1 MPKIREVYP
10 ADMVAHLW
18 ANRHP
23 HAIRTAT
30 GNMSAA
36 SGRLYSY
43 GSHYVIGAFL
53 DNPAK
58 GGAALLLWNESGY
71 SNTTNRHKSHASRAL
86 HGYQWQSRTI
96 VPSMS
101 DSSLR
106 DLPALALDCIKAA
119 VEPLEKAKKARQNR
133 DGYLTTARRYFESA
147 ARLYA
152 YAGKKAIVPTIPE
165 CPSNDEIDSVLRAI
179 NRAEYLKAGAD
190 YLARALELLASTEN
204 RAAMYD
210 AGDIFAGSYARD
222 ICESAHGARQ
232 RFDRAA
238 DEYKKAGARI
248 PAKIRAGQ
256 KTADAIGA
264 KYAPAAR
271 LENLELTRRRV
282 EETARAIRE
291 TLAGLHRAK
300 KHGDRYV
307 TLSSGR
313 KIQRGSIRS
322 LYYLLTEKAG
332 GPFGF
337 GPFAENTPVEL
348 WGDKAPA
355 IVAELRALESKARR
369 IVAAHA
375 IRERVAEVADTCA
388 DYESRMASG
397 ANSWAIPASGTIKAA
412 LSDYMYANGGNIP
425 AYFLALARPIIDR
438 ADSIRAGHEARAI
451 KAAAERIDRW
461 RAGENVTVP
470 RDCPVMA
477 RIVGDTVETSWGA
490 VVPLEHAARLVRI
503 ARRIAAGGGQ
513 KWERGTGP
521 IVGHFRV
528 DSIGADLSAIIGCH
542 QFTAAEAMRAADAI
556 DAATIGAV
564 DHA

>member
-1 MPKIREVYP
+1 MARSVYP

-23 HAIRTAT
+23 HAIRTQT
-30 GNMSAA
+30 GNLSAA

-43 GSHYVIGAFL
+43 GSHFVIGAFL

-58 GGAALLLWNESGY
+58 GGESLILWNDSTY
-71 SNTTNRHKSHASRAL
+71 SVTTSKHQSFAFRAL
-86 HGYQWQSRTI
+86 PGYLRQGLTR
-96 VPSMS
+96 VPRLSES
-101 DSSLR
+101 DLC
-106 DLPALALDCIKAA
+106 DLPALAMACVKAA
-119 VEPLEKAKKARQNR
+119 VTPLEKARKARDRR
-133 DGYLTTARRYFESA
+133 DGYISDARGYFKSA

-152 YAGKKAIVPTIPE
+152 YVGKKAIVPTIPE
-165 CPSNDEIDSVLRAI
+165 SPDNAAIDAILKDI

-190 YLARALELLASTEN
+190 YIVRGFESINAAEG
-204 RAAMYD
+204 RAAIYETEGPT
-210 AGDIFAGSYARD
+210 ARICARD
-222 ICESAHGARQ
+222 ICAIAHDARKM
-232 RFDRAA
+232 FDRAA

-271 LENLELTRRRV
+271 LENLESTRRKV
-282 EETARAIRE
+282 AETADNIRE

-313 KIQRGSIRS
+313 RLPRGSIR
-322 LYYLLTEKAG
+322 LLGYLLTEKVG

-337 GPFAENTPVEL
+337 GAWAENTPVEL
-348 WGDKAPA
+348 WGDNAPA
-355 IVAELRALESKARR
+355 IVAELKALESKARR

-397 ANSWAIPASGTIKAA
+397 AASWAIPSAGSIKAA
-412 LSDYMYANGGNIP
+412 LSDFMDANGGNIP

-477 RIVGDTVETSWGA
+477 RIVGDTVQTSWGA

-503 ARRIAAGGGQ
+503 ARHIAASGGQ
-513 KWERGTGP
+513 KWERGQGP

-528 DSIGADLSAIIGCH
+528 DSIGADLSAVIGCH

-556 DAATIGAV
+556 EAATIGALS
-564 DHA
+564 DA